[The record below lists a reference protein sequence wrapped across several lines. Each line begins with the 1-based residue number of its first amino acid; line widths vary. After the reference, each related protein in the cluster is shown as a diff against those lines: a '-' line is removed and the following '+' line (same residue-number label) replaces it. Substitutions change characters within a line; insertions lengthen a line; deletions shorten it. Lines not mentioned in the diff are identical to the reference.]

1 MARPLHH
8 LIWLGMCTCAC
19 WDLSDLQSI
28 LKQSPS
34 APLWFPVG
42 PYKKLGEPIL
52 RADMGRNVIG
62 PGACSVIR
70 GNHGMD
76 LMAYHSWDAPPP
88 NNKYRAANVASVFWN
103 GDIPSVVATWG
114 QVGFG

>member
-1 MARPLHH
+1 
-8 LIWLGMCTCAC
+8 
-19 WDLSDLQSI
+19 
-28 LKQSPS
+28 
-34 APLWFPVG
+34 
-42 PYKKLGEPIL
+42 
-52 RADMGRNVIG
+52 MGRNVVG

-103 GDIPSVVATWG
+103 GDVPSVVATWG
-114 QVGFG
+114 QVSLCLEVLRTVGTWLLR